1 MAFDGTR
8 RVPLVISSERSESRN
23 LIMELK
29 TNYRDI
35 QFKNDGRLKLLI
47 IVGTRPE
54 IIRLA
59 AVINKCR
66 KYFDCILAHTGQN
79 YDYNLNGVFFRDLK
93 LADPEVY
100 MDAVGED
107 LGATMGNI
115 INASY
120 KLMVQTKPDAVLVL
134 GDTNSCLSVIGAKR
148 LHIPIFHMEAG
159 NRCFDEC
166 LPEETNRRIV
176 DIISDVNICYS
187 EHARRY
193 LNASGVAKERT
204 YVSGSPMAEVLHE
217 NLPDIEASDV
227 HQRLGLEKGRYILL
241 SAHREENIDTE
252 KNFLSLFNA
261 INAMAQKYDMP
272 ILYSCH
278 PRSRNRLAASG
289 FELDPRV
296 IQHEPLGFHDY
307 NCLQMNAFA
316 VVSDSGTLPEE
327 SSFFTSVG
335 HSFPAVCIR
344 TSTER
349 PEALDKGCFILAGID
364 ERSLLQA
371 VDTAVEMVK
380 NGDNGIPVPNY
391 TDENV
396 STKIVKLIQ
405 SYTGVVNKMVWRKY

>member
-1 MAFDGTR
+1 MK
-8 RVPLVISSERSESRN
+8 E
-23 LIMELK
+23 
-29 TNYRDI
+29 
-35 QFKNDGRLKLLI
+35 FKNNGKLKLLI

-66 KYFDCILAHTGQN
+66 QYFDTLLAHTGQN
-79 YDYNLNGVFFRDLK
+79 YDYNLNGVFFKDLK
-93 LADPEVY
+93 LADPDIY
-100 MDAVGED
+100 MEAVGDD

-115 INASY
+115 IDKSY
-120 KLMVQTKPDAVLVL
+120 KVMVETEPDAVLVL

-159 NRCFDEC
+159 NRCKDEC

-176 DIISDVNICYS
+176 DIISDVNMAYS

-193 LNASGVAKERT
+193 LAECGLPKERT
-204 YVSGSPMAEVLHE
+204 YVTGSPMAEVLHQ
-217 NLPDIEASDV
+217 NLAEIEASDI
-227 HQRLGLEKGRYILL
+227 HQRLGLEKGKYILL

-252 KNFLSLFNA
+252 KNFLSLFTA
-261 INAMAQKYDMP
+261 INKMAEKYDMP

-278 PRSRNRLAASG
+278 PRSRKRLEAAASHP
-289 FELDPRV
+289 EPSRRISLDPRV

-335 HSFPAVCIR
+335 HPFPAICIR

-349 PEALDKGCFILAGID
+349 PEALDKGCFVLSGID
-364 ERSLLQA
+364 TEGLLQSVDLA
-371 VDTAVEMVK
+371 VNLIKD
-380 NGDNGIPVPNY
+380 GHPGIPVPDY
-391 TDENV
+391 VDENV
-396 STKIVKLIQ
+396 STKVVRIIQ
-405 SYTGVVNKMVWRKY
+405 SYVGIVNKMVWRKY

>member
-1 MAFDGTR
+1 M
-8 RVPLVISSERSESRN
+8 
-23 LIMELK
+23 
-29 TNYRDI
+29 DI
-35 QFKNDGRLKLLI
+35 KLDYSDVSFKNDGRLKLLI

-66 KYFDCILAHTGQN
+66 KYFDCVLAHTGQN

-93 LADPEVY
+93 LAAPEVY
-100 MDAVGED
+100 MDAVGDD
-107 LGATMGNI
+107 LGATVGNI
-115 INASY
+115 INCSF
-120 KLMVQTKPDAVLVL
+120 KLMNAIRPDALLIL
-134 GDTNSCLSVIGAKR
+134 GDTNSCLSAIAAKR

-159 NRCFDEC
+159 NRCKDEC

-176 DIISDVNICYS
+176 DIISDVNLAYS

-193 LNASGVAKERT
+193 LHECGLPKERT
-204 YVSGSPMAEVLHE
+204 YVTGSPMAEVLHE
-217 NLPDIEASDV
+217 NLAEIEASDI
-227 HQRLGLEKGRYILL
+227 HARLGLKKGKYILL

-252 KNFLSLFNA
+252 KNFESLFTA
-261 INAMAQKYDMP
+261 INKMAEKYDMP

-278 PRSRNRLAASG
+278 PRSRNRLAKSG
-289 FELDPRV
+289 FRLDERV

-335 HSFPAVCIR
+335 HPFPAVCIR

-349 PEALDKGCFILAGID
+349 PEALDKACFILAGID
-364 ERSLLQA
+364 EGSLLQA
-371 VDTAVEMVK
+371 VDTAVSMNEA
-380 NGDNGIPVPNY
+380 GDHGIPVPNY
-391 TDENV
+391 VEENV
-396 STKIVKLIQ
+396 STKVVKIIQ
-405 SYTGVVNKMVWRKY
+405 SYTGVVNKMVWRKF